1 MKTPIF
7 VRSLSEK
14 ERATLQRRFHPAPF
28 ADAPSFFEGERSPT
42 DRREPGLWAADGA
55 RRHPRLQRKGRGCS
69 GCQIFASPANPRYFR
84 RGKRRGF
91 EGAFASFSERVWL
104 GEEPVDA
111 LDGRRSRLR
120 GEDNAEA
127 GLRGEDP
134 SDALA
139 PSRSEVAA
147 GEALDHLPRPF
158 VREKKR
164 RRDQLIGLA
173 EPRPEWAVGFLD
185 ECWWSRVALPTLS
198 SWSEEGKPERL

>member
-69 GCQIFASPANPRYFR
+69 GSQIFASPQNPRCLR
-84 RGKRRGF
+84 GGKRRGF
-91 EGAFASFSERVWL
+91 EGTAASFSERVWPPD
-104 GEEPVDA
+104 EPLDA
-111 LDGRRSRLR
+111 LDGRRGCLR
-120 GEDNAEA
+120 GRNNAKA
-127 GLRGEDP
+127 GLRRDDP
-134 SDALA
+134 GYSYA

-147 GEALDHLPRPF
+147 GKALDHLPRSS
-158 VREKKR
+158 VREKK
-164 RRDQLIGLA
+164 DA
-173 EPRPEWAVGFLD
+173 ATD
-185 ECWWSRVALPTLS
+185 
-198 SWSEEGKPERL
+198 